1 MSESFHNCTFFFV
14 NYPFKVS
21 DALKISNIIEYD

>member
-1 MSESFHNCTFFFV
+1 V

-21 DALKISNIIEYD
+21 IVLP